1 MVKGDF
7 MKVNIFKTAE
17 EIGVAVA
24 RIFVDEVKNNPNC
37 VLGLAT
43 GASPIPTYD
52 NIKKMHKEENVSFKG
67 VKTYNL
73 DEYCDLPK
81 ADKNSYYTF
90 MHEQLFNGL
99 DILEENVHFLNGN
112 AEDAEAECKAYDN
125 EINAAGGIDIQL
137 LGIGNNAHI
146 GFNEPADDFTEG
158 SFKVKLTESTI
169 NANKIYFDENP
180 MPEYA
185 LTMGIKQIVS
195 AKKVILIA
203 TGDKKAEAVRNMIE
217 GPVTAQVPASV
228 LQEHDDVLI
237 FLDEAAASLLS
248 K

>member
-1 MVKGDF
+1 
-7 MKVNIFKTAE
+7 MKINILKTAE

-24 RIFVDEVKNNPNC
+24 KIFTDEVKNNPSC

-43 GASPIPTYD
+43 GATPIPTYN
-52 NIKKMHKEENVSFKG
+52 NIKETYNNGGISFKE

-81 ADKNSYYTF
+81 NDKNSYYTF
-90 MHEQLFNGL
+90 MHQQLFNGL
-99 DILEENVHFLNGN
+99 DILEENVHFLDGN
-112 AEDAEAECKAYDN
+112 AVDSEAECQRYDN
-125 EINAAGGIDIQL
+125 EINEVGGIDIQL

-146 GFNEPADDFTEG
+146 GFNEPADEFTTG

-180 MPEYA
+180 MPRYA
-185 LTMGIKQIVS
+185 LTMGIKQIMS

-203 TGDKKAEAVRNMIE
+203 TGAKKAEAVRNMIE
-217 GPVTAQVPASV
+217 GPVTAQVPASI
-228 LQEHDDVLI
+228 LQEHEDVLI
-237 FLDEAAASLLS
+237 FLDEDAASLLS

>member
-1 MVKGDF
+1 

-24 RIFVDEVKNNPNC
+24 KIFTDEVKNNPDC

-43 GASPIPTYD
+43 GATPIPTYK
-52 NIKKMHKEENVSFKG
+52 NIISTYEKGGISFKD

-81 ADKNSYYTF
+81 DDKNSYYTF

-99 DILEENVHFLNGN
+99 DILEENVHFLDGN
-112 AEDAEAECKAYDN
+112 AEDCEKECKRYDD
-125 EINAAGGIDIQL
+125 EINNAGGIDIQL

-146 GFNEPADDFTEG
+146 GFNEPADEFTTG
-158 SFKVKLTESTI
+158 SFKVKLTDSTI
-169 NANKIYFDENP
+169 EANKIYFDENP
-180 MPEYA
+180 MPHYA
-185 LTMGIKQIVS
+185 LTMGIKQIMS

-203 TGDKKAEAVRNMIE
+203 TGPKKAEAIKNMIE
-217 GPVTAQVPASV
+217 GPVTAQVPASI

-237 FLDEAAASLLS
+237 FLDEDAASLLS

>member
-1 MVKGDF
+1 
-7 MKVNIFKTAE
+7 MKVNILKTAE

-24 RIFVDEVKNNPNC
+24 KIFTDEVKNNPDC

-43 GASPIPTYD
+43 GATPIPTYK
-52 NIKKMHKEENVSFKG
+52 NIISTYEKGGISFKD

-81 ADKNSYYTF
+81 DDKNSYYTF

-99 DILEENVHFLNGN
+99 DILEENVHFLDGN
-112 AEDAEAECKAYDN
+112 ADDCEKECKRYDD
-125 EINAAGGIDIQL
+125 EINNAGGIDIQL

-146 GFNEPADDFTEG
+146 GFNEPADEFTTG
-158 SFKVKLTESTI
+158 SFKVKLTDSTI
-169 NANKIYFDENP
+169 EANKIYFDENP
-180 MPEYA
+180 MPHYA
-185 LTMGIKQIVS
+185 LTMGIKQIMS

-203 TGDKKAEAVRNMIE
+203 TGPKKAEAIKNMIE

-228 LQEHDDVLI
+228 LQEHEDVLI
-237 FLDEAAASLLS
+237 FLDEDAASLLS

>member
-1 MVKGDF
+1 MVIKT
-7 MKVNIFKTAE
+7 FKTAE

-24 RIFVDEVKNNPNC
+24 KIFTDAVKENPSC

-43 GASPIPTYD
+43 GATPIPTYK
-52 NIKKMHKEENVSFKG
+52 NIISTYENGGISFKE

-73 DEYCDLPK
+73 DEYCNLPK
-81 ADKNSYYTF
+81 SDKNSYYTF

-99 DILEENVHFLNGN
+99 DILEENVHFLDGN
-112 AEDAEAECKAYDN
+112 AEDSEAECKRYDD

-146 GFNEPADDFTEG
+146 GFNEPADEFTNG
-158 SFKVKLTESTI
+158 SFKVTLTQSTI
-169 NANKIYFDENP
+169 DANKIYFDENP
-180 MPEYA
+180 MPTHA
-185 LTMGIKQIVS
+185 LTMGIQQIMS

-203 TGDKKAEAVRNMIE
+203 TGPKKAEAIKNMIE
-217 GPVTAQVPASV
+217 GPVTAQVPASI
-228 LQEHDDVLI
+228 LQKHDDVMI

>member
-1 MVKGDF
+1 MEI
-7 MKVNIFKTAE
+7 KVLKTAE

-24 RIFVDEVKNNPNC
+24 EIFTNEVNNNPNC

-43 GASPIPTYD
+43 GASPIPTYQ
-52 NIKKMHKEENVSFKG
+52 NIISTFKKGGISFKG

-73 DEYCDLPK
+73 DEYCNLPK
-81 ADKNSYYTF
+81 SDKNSYYTF

-99 DILEENVHFLNGN
+99 DILEENVHFLDGN
-112 AEDAEAECKAYDN
+112 AADCEAECQRYDN

-146 GFNEPADDFTEG
+146 GFNEPADEFTTG
-158 SFKVKLTESTI
+158 SFKVQLTESTI

-180 MPEYA
+180 MPTHA
-185 LTMGIKQIVS
+185 LTMGIKQIMS
-195 AKKVILIA
+195 AKKIVLIA
-203 TGDKKAEAVRNMIE
+203 TGPKKAEAVKNMVE
-217 GPVTAQVPASV
+217 GAVTPQVPASI
-228 LQEHDDVLI
+228 LQQHNDVII
-237 FLDEAAASLLS
+237 FLDEAAASLL

>member
-1 MVKGDF
+1 MVIKT
-7 MKVNIFKTAE
+7 FKTAE

-24 RIFVDEVKNNPNC
+24 KIFTDAVAENPSC

-43 GASPIPTYD
+43 GATPIPTYK
-52 NIKKMHKEENVSFKG
+52 NIISTYEKGGLSFKD

-73 DEYCDLPK
+73 DEYCNLPK
-81 ADKNSYYTF
+81 SDKNSYYTF

-99 DILEENVHFLNGN
+99 DILEENVHFLDGN
-112 AEDAEAECKAYDN
+112 AEDSKAECKRYDD

-146 GFNEPADDFTEG
+146 GFNEPADEFTTG
-158 SFKVKLTESTI
+158 SFKVTLTQSTI
-169 NANKIYFDENP
+169 DANKIYFDENP
-180 MPEYA
+180 MPTHA
-185 LTMGIKQIVS
+185 LTMGIQQIMS

-203 TGDKKAEAVRNMIE
+203 TGPKKAEAIKNMIE
-217 GPVTAQVPASV
+217 GPVTAQVPASI
-228 LQEHDDVLI
+228 LQQHEDVLI
-237 FLDEAAASLLS
+237 FLDEDAASLLS